1 METWFEILSR
11 NADFDIGDR
20 GGQLADDAVLET
32 INHLLSSLDDKDTV
46 VRYAAS
52 KSLSILTAKLE
63 PDEATQVV
71 EEVLEGLEKDVL
83 YYDPVSGEQVPST
96 ETKGSKNTTLRRN
109 YSEVNAFR
117 WHGLIMTLSQLLLH
131 HSSPKH
137 KLPHILTALIT
148 GLNFEQR
155 STAGGLVGS
164 NVRDAACLG
173 IWASARQYTTRQLLA
188 IQINTN
194 VGSKVLCSSMSTLQ
208 LLADELIVTATLDPT
223 GNIRRGAS
231 AALQELI
238 GRHPDT
244 IDKGIEVVQVV
255 DYHAVA
261 RRSKALTDVSFAAS
275 SLSGFYWTTILDGL
289 LGWRCGDSPDI
300 LTRHD
305 TALVIGKLSVLHFQP
320 ILQRTRESLRAASIS
335 QLTSIEKLHA
345 LILALAEIVERLD
358 SHSVGVIKA
367 LLFHEQLPSNCIMM
381 SRLQGREDADIEFR
395 HRTE

>member
-1 METWFEILSR
+1 MIRR
-11 NADFDIGDR
+11 NADFGLHYR

-32 INHLLSSLDDKDTV
+32 INHLIDSLDDKDTL

-52 KSLSILTAKLE
+52 KSLSILTAELG
-63 PDEATQVV
+63 PDEAAQVV
-71 EEVLEGLEKDVL
+71 EEVLQGMEKDVL
-83 YYDPVSGEQVPST
+83 YYDPATGKQVLNT
-96 ETKGSKNTTLRRN
+96 ETNCSNYFILRRN
-109 YSEVNAFR
+109 FSEVNAFR

-131 HSSPKH
+131 RSSPEH
-137 KLPHILTALIT
+137 KLPHILTALIS

-155 STAGGLVGS
+155 STAGALVGS

-173 IWASARQYTTRQLLA
+173 IWALARQYTTQQLLA
-188 IQINTN
+188 INLDANKYGQLLGRS
-194 VGSKVLCSSMSTLQ
+194 VSTLQ
-208 LLADELIVTATLDPT
+208 LLANELIITATLDPA

-275 SLSGFYWTTILDGL
+275 SLSSFYWSTILDGL
-289 LGWRCGDSPDI
+289 LGWRGVDSPDI
-300 LTRHD
+300 LSRRD
-305 TALVIGKLSVLHFQP
+305 TALTIGRLSTLHFQP
-320 ILQRTRESLRAASIS
+320 VLQRTRQSLRTASIS
-335 QLTSIEKLHA
+335 QLRSNERLHA

-358 SHSVGVIKA
+358 SQNVGLFEAVYVT
-367 LLFHEQLPSNCIMM
+367 LELFHRQLFSAFV
-381 SRLQGREDADIEFR
+381 L
-395 HRTE
+395 